1 MESGSDSED
10 ALLSSDIESCESS
23 ESDSDSDSS
32 CGITDVRDWCQI
44 NMQDIPPAPP
54 RFPFHGVRESKR
66 MSLLH
71 EFFMSLLQQ
80 VNETNR
86 YAGQYL
92 DRIGLTPSSR
102 CQKWTDTNESE
113 IKVFLALLLLQGIL
127 RKPKQKWFW
136 TTRPIISTPFI
147 SKIMSEKR
155 DISIDESLLPYK
167 GRLSW
172 KQYIPSK
179 RARFGIKMFHLCE
192 SASGYIW
199 RSIIYTGKDTSFD
212 SKYNEYGLATKSVLS
227 LLDPL
232 LDRGYCLTVD
242 NFYNSPELADIL
254 IRHKTDIYGTLR
266 PSRKNVP
273 AVLKATKVKK
283 GDIIAFQ
290 RGKMMALK
298 WTDKKTVCMLSTVHN
313 PAVIEVNKQN
323 KIVKKPLAVIEYND
337 TMAGVDK
344 ADQSLSYYPS
354 ARKQQKRHYK
364 KMFLHLLNQLVWNA
378 FVLYSKR
385 TGTMS
390 HLEFRLQVIE
400 NLIQINA
407 RESNYCPAPSV
418 EKNILR
424 LKGRHFPSSL
434 KQTGKKK
441 DPCKEMCS
449 LQ

>member
-23 ESDSDSDSS
+23 ESDSDSESS

-54 RFPFHGVRESKR
+54 RFPFHGDPGIKV
-66 MSLLH
+66 SLTNENPLEYFELFADE
-71 EFFMSLLQQ
+71 EFIACI

-266 PSRKNVP
+266 PSQKNVP

-290 RGKMMALK
+290 
-298 WTDKKTVCMLSTVHN
+298 
-313 PAVIEVNKQN
+313 
-323 KIVKKPLAVIEYND
+323 
-337 TMAGVDK
+337 
-344 ADQSLSYYPS
+344 
-354 ARKQQKRHYK
+354 
-364 KMFLHLLNQLVWNA
+364 
-378 FVLYSKR
+378 
-385 TGTMS
+385 
-390 HLEFRLQVIE
+390 
-400 NLIQINA
+400 
-407 RESNYCPAPSV
+407 
-418 EKNILR
+418 
-424 LKGRHFPSSL
+424 
-434 KQTGKKK
+434 
-441 DPCKEMCS
+441 
-449 LQ
+449 